1 MNAER
6 DPRYPIT
13 FSAGAATYQPG
24 QKPDLHALMMA
35 ADEAMY
41 RDKQQLPAAAGAADC
56 YSAL

>member
-1 MNAER
+1 MR
-6 DPRYPIT
+6 
-13 FSAGAATYQPG
+13 SATRATRLLSLRGAATYQPG

-41 RDKQQLPAAAGAADC
+41 RDKQQLRAAAAAADC